1 MDSFSL
7 YPFKFKPILKPKIW
21 GGQKLSSCLNKDI
34 SALANC
40 GESWEIS
47 GVDEDQTFVENGF
60 LAENEINEL
69 VETYMGDL
77 VGEHVFEK
85 FGNQFPLLFKYIDA
99 NDYLSVQ
106 VHPNDALALSRHQSF
121 GKTEMW
127 YIVDAEPEATLI
139 SGFNQPTTKESYLDA
154 LNQGKLKDILRSEKV
169 QKGDVF
175 FIPAG
180 RVHAIGP
187 GIVLAE
193 IQQTSDVTY
202 RIYDWD
208 RVSDQNAPRELHT
221 DLALDAIDFTMSSSL
236 KNQAIGELN
245 QTEELVGCPYF
256 VTNRLVF
263 DKTVEKVYAAI
274 DSFVVYMCIEGSYT
288 LQYEDASLKVS
299 KGESVLIPA
308 VIAEVSLIPHETTTL
323 LEVYI
328 P

>member
-7 YPFKFKPILKPKIW
+7 YPFKFQPILKSKIW
-21 GGQKLSSCLNKDI
+21 GGHKLGTLLNKDL
-34 SALANC
+34 STMENC

-47 GVDEDQTFVENGF
+47 GVEEDQSVLGNGF
-60 LAENEINEL
+60 LAENEINDL

-99 NDYLSVQ
+99 NDNLSVQ
-106 VHPNDALALSRHQSF
+106 VHPGDALAIKRHECF

-127 YIVDAEPEATLI
+127 YVVDADPDATLI
-139 SGFNQPTTKESYLDA
+139 SGFNQPTTKESYLNA
-154 LNQGKLKDILRSEKV
+154 LETGKIKDILRFEKV

-180 RVHAIGP
+180 RVHAIGK

-193 IQQTSDVTY
+193 IQQTSDITY

-208 RVSDQNAPRELHT
+208 RVDANDESRELHT
-221 DLALDAIDFTMSSSL
+221 DLALDAIDFTMSSSS
-236 KNQAIGELN
+236 KQQAKGDLN
-245 QTEELVGCPYF
+245 QTEELAGCPYF
-256 VTNRLVF
+256 VTNRIVF
-263 DKTVEKVYAAI
+263 DKKVEKVYAAI

-288 LQYEDASLKVS
+288 LEYEDAKLTVN

-308 VIAEVSLIPHETTTL
+308 LITEVTLVPNETTTL

>member
-1 MDSFSL
+1 MDSLTL
-7 YPFKFKPILKPKIW
+7 YPFKFQPILKSKIW
-21 GGQKLSSCLNKDI
+21 GGRKLETILNKDI
-34 SALANC
+34 SALENC

-47 GVDEDQTFVENGF
+47 GVGEEQSVVENGF
-60 LAENEINEL
+60 LSENEINEL

-85 FGNQFPLLFKYIDA
+85 FGNQFPLLFKFIDA
-99 NDYLSVQ
+99 NDFLSVQ
-106 VHPNDALALSRHQSF
+106 VHPNDALALRRHQCF

-127 YIVDAEPEATLI
+127 YVLDAAPEAFLI
-139 SGFNQPTTKESYLDA
+139 SGFNQPTTKESYLEA
-154 LNQGKLKDILRSEKV
+154 LNQGKIKDILRFEKV
-169 QKGDVF
+169 EKGDVF

-202 RIYDWD
+202 RIYDWGRTD
-208 RVSDQNAPRELHT
+208 EKGESRELHT
-221 DLALDAIDFTMSSSL
+221 DLALDAIDFTLSTSSKL
-236 KNQAIGELN
+236 HVKGDLN
-245 QTEELVGCPYF
+245 KTEELVGCPYF

-263 DKTVEKVYAAI
+263 DKKVEKVYAAI
-274 DSFVVYMCIEGSYT
+274 DSFVVYMCLDGSFT
-288 LQYEDASLKVS
+288 LHYEDSSMNVK
-299 KGESVLIPA
+299 KGETILIPA
-308 VIAEVSLIPHETTTL
+308 AIMEVTLIPHETTTV

>member
-7 YPFKFKPILKPKIW
+7 YPFKFQPILKSKIW
-21 GGQKLSSCLNKDI
+21 GGQKLGTLLNKEL
-34 SALANC
+34 STMENC

-47 GVDEDQTFVENGF
+47 GVEEDQSIVGNGF
-60 LAENEINEL
+60 LSENEINDL

-99 NDYLSVQ
+99 NDNLSVQ
-106 VHPNDALALSRHQSF
+106 VHPNDALALQRHGCF

-127 YIVDAEPEATLI
+127 YVVDADADATLI
-139 SGFNQPTTKESYLDA
+139 SGFNQPTTKENYLNA
-154 LNQGKLKDILRSEKV
+154 LETGKIKDILRFEHV

-180 RVHAIGP
+180 RVHAIGK

-193 IQQTSDVTY
+193 IQQTSDITY

-208 RVSDQNAPRELHT
+208 RVDDNGKPRELHT
-221 DLALDAIDFTMSSSL
+221 DLALDAIDFTMSSPS
-236 KNQAIGELN
+236 KQQAKGDLN
-245 QTEELVGCPYF
+245 QTEELAGCPYF
-256 VTNRLVF
+256 VTNRIVF
-263 DKTVEKVYAAI
+263 DKKVEKVYAAI

-288 LQYEDASLKVS
+288 LEYEDAKLMVT

-308 VIAEVSLIPHETTTL
+308 LITEVTLVPNETTTL
-323 LEVYI
+323 LEIYI